1 MADKSIYQQQEQR
14 VFGLIGY
21 PLSHSFSKQY
31 FNDKFQKEGR
41 DDCRYEQFPITSIIE
56 LKNVL
61 EQNPHLAGLNV
72 TIPYKEQVLAYLDE
86 EDERVRQIGACN
98 CIRIHQ
104 GKLKGFNTDAIG
116 FEQSLKE
123 QLLPQHNRA
132 LVFGTGGA
140 AKAVR
145 FVLDHLGIDF
155 MYVSRKPSFNSLS
168 YEQITPSLLAGY
180 PLLINTTPLGMY
192 PNTTEAAPI
201 PYNAITDRHYLY
213 DLVYNPAMTL
223 FLQKGKEQG
232 ARVKNGYDM
241 LVIQAEESWKIW
253 NEPVLMCQNR

>member
-1 MADKSIYQQQEQR
+1 MPDKSTYQQEGQR

-21 PLSHSFSKQY
+21 PLSHSFSRQY
-31 FNDKFQKEGR
+31 FTDKFQKEGGS
-41 DDCRYEQFPITSIIE
+41 DCSYEQFAIPSIEE
-56 LKNVL
+56 LKKVL
-61 EQNPHLAGLNV
+61 QQNPGLEGLNV
-72 TIPYKEQVLAYLDE
+72 TIPYKEQVLSYLDE

-98 CIRIHQ
+98 CIRIRD
-104 GKLKGFNTDAIG
+104 GKLKGFNTDATG
-116 FEQSLKE
+116 FELSLKE

-168 YEQITPSLLAGY
+168 YEQVTPSLLAGY

-192 PNTTEAAPI
+192 PNTTQAVPI
-201 PYNAITDRHYLY
+201 PYEAITDRHYLY

-241 LVIQAEESWKIW
+241 LVIQAEESWRIW
-253 NEPVLMCQNR
+253 NS